1 MADREKVICAIKNC
15 IAVPKCRDC
24 PWEECEEQHVTVDGI
39 PLGLIREALALL
51 EEQEPRVMTLDEV
64 RNLINIPRW
73 AEYYVSVGSG
83 EPVIQAG
90 WALVQ
95 YEGADEEHFVDFA
108 TAWGLERWHVAVY
121 GNRWR
126 MWTARPTDEQRK
138 ETPWL

>member
-1 MADREKVICAIKNC
+1 MINREKVMKGLEICGYSG
-15 IAVPKCRDC
+15 DC
-24 PWEECEEQHVTVDGI
+24 KQCPYDGDCENDQGFSTLALD
-39 PLGLIREALALL
+39 ALALL
-51 EEQEPRVMTLDEV
+51 EEQEPRLLGLDEV

-95 YEGADEEHFVDFA
+95 YEGADEENFVDFA
-108 TAWGLERWHVAVY
+108 TAYGLERWHVAVY

-126 MWTARPTDEQRK
+126 MWTARPTEEQRK
-138 ETPWL
+138 AVKWDG